1 LLKEYNIDVQK
12 LFLRMMITNIELYT
26 RVSNIMNPENFDKS
40 IRPIALMFKEHSTK
54 YNVLPDPSQ
63 VKAVTGTELEPI
75 DNMDNGHYD
84 WFLDEFEKFTRRQE
98 LERAILK
105 SADLLEKGDYDPV
118 EKLIKDAV
126 QISLQK
132 DMGTDYFL
140 DPRARLMALKN
151 SNGQISTG
159 WPSMDRKL
167 YGGFNRGELQ
177 IFAGGSGS
185 GKSLFMQN
193 LAVNWSTVGL
203 NGVYIT
209 LELAEGLCSMRIDS
223 MMADVSSREIFKN
236 LDEVEMKIK
245 MISKK
250 AGMLRIK
257 YMPAQSTVN
266 DIRAYCKELEV
277 NTGKK
282 IDFLCVDYLDLLMPV
297 SAKVSPSDLFIK
309 DKYVSEELRNLAKE
323 LRVLFVTASQL
334 NRSAVEEIE
343 FDHSHISGGISKINT
358 ADNVF
363 GIFTSR
369 SMRERGQY
377 QLQLMKTRSSSGVG
391 QKIELDFNV
400 ETLRITDPD
409 PDGYGEN
416 QQNKNPQPS
425 PNDILNKI
433 KPVSNVSVQAEENK
447 FFNSEIVDN
456 SLSEPT
462 NKTVIADVQS
472 AKLKTLL
479 NSLKK

>member
-1 LLKEYNIDVQK
+1 MLKDYNIEVQK
-12 LFLRMMITNIELYT
+12 YFLRLMVTNSELYT
-26 RVSNIMNPENFDKS
+26 RVMNIMNPDNFDKS
-40 IRPIALMFKEHSTK
+40 LKPIAQFIKEHSQK
-54 YNVLPDPSQ
+54 YNSIPDSTQ
-63 VKAVTGTELEPI
+63 IQATTGIAIDIIDELDE
-75 DNMDNGHYD
+75 GHNE
-84 WFLDEFEKFTRRQE
+84 WFLDEFEAFTRRQE

-105 SADLLEKGDYDPV
+105 SSDLLEKGEYDPV

-126 QISLQK
+126 QISLQR
-132 DMGTDYFL
+132 DMGMDYFA
-140 DPRARLMALKN
+140 DPRGRLMQLKSN
-151 SNGQISTG
+151 NGQNSTG

-193 LAVNWSTVGL
+193 LAVNWSQAGL
-203 NGVYIT
+203 NGVYVS
-209 LELAEGLCSMRIDS
+209 LELSEGLCSMRIDS
-223 MMADVSSREIFKN
+223 MMTDTSSREIFKDIDN
-236 LDEVEMKIK
+236 VEMKVK
-245 MISKK
+245 MIQKK

-266 DIRAYCKELEV
+266 DIRAYCKELEIQ
-277 NTGKK
+277 TKK
-282 IDFLCVDYLDLLMPV
+282 KVDFLCIDYLDLIMPV
-297 SAKVSPSDLFIK
+297 SAKVSPSDLFVK

-323 LRVLFVTASQL
+323 LNVLFVTASQL

-391 QKIELDFNV
+391 QKIELAFDV

-409 PDGYGEN
+409 PDGYGE
-416 QQNKNPQPS
+416 QQENRQSQSSPSDIMSRLKPQ
-425 PNDILNKI
+425 
-433 KPVSNVSVQAEENK
+433 SNVTTVNEGVHTEIEPVNK
-447 FFNSEIVDN
+447 HIQ
-456 SLSEPT
+456 
-462 NKTVIADVQS
+462 ADVGS
-472 AKLKTLL
+472 SKLKAML
-479 NSLKK
+479 NNLKR